1 MKALQQLALLLLVAL
16 AADMLT
22 RYLHI
27 AFPGSVLGMIIMLI
41 LLSLKII
48 KPEHIEETSGFLLTN
63 MAFFFIPA
71 GVGII
76 NSLSL
81 ISQYGL
87 FFILTI
93 LVTTFLVM
101 GITALVIDLMVK
113 TEHHD
118 DTVAE

>member
-1 MKALQQLALLLLVAL
+1 MKALQQLSLLLLVAL
-16 AADMLT
+16 SADMLT
-22 RYLHI
+22 RYFHI

-48 KPEHIEETSGFLLTN
+48 KPENIEETSGFLLTN

-81 ISQYGL
+81 IGKYGA
-87 FFILTI
+87 FFLLTI
-93 LVTTFLVM
+93 FVTTFLVM

-113 TEHHD
+113 NEHHD
-118 DTVAE
+118 DAVAE